1 MLGRARPSRRSAAA
15 GGRLDDRTL
24 ATAWQVVSLLL
35 DYPTEEL
42 VSRRPL
48 LESAV
53 APLPAPVADPLRRFL
68 AGVGTQ
74 PLGELQ
80 REYVET
86 FDVTRRCCLYLTYFA
101 HGDTRKRGLAL
112 VQIKQA
118 YRRAGAELDT
128 DELPD
133 HLGVVL
139 EFGATTDL
147 DVAWRLLE
155 DHRAGIEVLRIAL
168 ADKGS
173 RWHDVVCALVAT
185 LPELRG
191 DDEEQLAALVAAGP
205 PSEDVG
211 LDTQPYALDPR
222 LNPRP
227 TEPTDLGPTIPVGA
241 P

>member
-1 MLGRARPSRRSAAA
+1 MLGRSRRTRAAA
-15 GGRLDDRTL
+15 GRLDDRTL
-24 ATAWQVVSLLL
+24 ATTWQVVSLLL

-53 APLPAPVADPLRRFL
+53 AQLPASVAEPLRRFL
-68 AGVGTQ
+68 ADVSAS
-74 PLGELQ
+74 PLGQLQ
-80 REYVET
+80 RDYVET
-86 FDVTRRCCLYLTYFA
+86 FDVTRRCSLYLTYFA

-112 VQIKQA
+112 VQFKQA

-147 DVAWRLLE
+147 DVAWRLLL

-173 RWHDVVCALVAT
+173 PWHDVVLALVAT
-185 LPELRG
+185 LPELQG

-227 TEPTDLGPTIPVGA
+227 TEPTELGPTIPVGA

>member
-1 MLGRARPSRRSAAA
+1 MLGRSRRTRAAA
-15 GGRLDDRTL
+15 GRLDDRTL

-53 APLPAPVADPLRRFL
+53 AQLPASVAEPLRRFL
-68 AGVGTQ
+68 ADVSAS
-74 PLGELQ
+74 PLGQLQ
-80 REYVET
+80 RDYVET
-86 FDVTRRCCLYLTYFA
+86 FDVTRRCSLYLTYFA

-112 VQIKQA
+112 VQFKQA

-139 EFGATTDL
+139 EFVATTDL
-147 DVAWRLLE
+147 DVAWRLLL

-173 RWHDVVCALVAT
+173 PWHDVVLALVAT
-185 LPELRG
+185 LPELQG

-227 TEPTDLGPTIPVGA
+227 TEPTELGPTIPVGA